1 MRRLIVWAVII
12 FVIVVVFFVIK
23 DYEVDKYM
31 DVVDPLR

>member
-12 FVIVVVFFVIK
+12 FVIIVVFFVIK